1 MSEQHNYVTQKEC
14 ESRRAG
20 IAKDYNYLAE
30 RVRLD
35 ELDNAKINERIKT
48 LFNIVKFI
56 TGLASTILSA
66 EIINF
71 IGRVI

>member
-1 MSEQHNYVTQKEC
+1 MSEYVTQKEC
-14 ESRRAG
+14 EARRAN
-20 IAKDYNYLAE
+20 IEKDYNDLAD

-35 ELDNAKINERIKT
+35 ELDSAKINERIKT

-56 TGLASTILSA
+56 TGLATTILAA

>member
-1 MSEQHNYVTQKEC
+1 MMSEYVTQKEC
-14 ESRRAG
+14 EQRREN
-20 IAKDYNYLAE
+20 IQKDYDELAE

-56 TGLASTILSA
+56 TGLASAVLAA
-66 EIINF
+66 EIVNF

>member
-1 MSEQHNYVTQKEC
+1 MGEYVTQHEC
-14 ESRRAG
+14 EQRRTS
-20 IAKDYNYLAE
+20 IQKDYDKLAE

-48 LFNIVKFI
+48 LFNVVKFI
-56 TGLASTILSA
+56 TGLASAILAA

>member
-1 MSEQHNYVTQKEC
+1 MMSEYVTQHEC
-14 ESRRAG
+14 EQRRAN
-20 IAKDYNYLAE
+20 IAKDYDELAE
-30 RVRLD
+30 RVRID

-56 TGLASTILSA
+56 TGLASAVLAA

-71 IGRVI
+71 IGRVV

>member
-1 MSEQHNYVTQKEC
+1 MADFVTQKEC
-14 ESRRAG
+14 EARRAS
-20 IAKDYNYLAE
+20 IAKDYDELAE

-56 TGLASTILSA
+56 TGLASAVLAA

-71 IGRVI
+71 IGRVV

>member
-1 MSEQHNYVTQKEC
+1 MFEFVTQKEC
-14 ESRRAG
+14 ESRRAS
-20 IAKDYNYLAE
+20 IAKEYDDLE
-30 RVRLD
+30 RRVRDD

-56 TGLASTILSA
+56 TGLATTILAA
-66 EIINF
+66 EIVNF